1 MGVGKPDDIVE
12 AVRRGIDMFDC
23 VLPTRSGR
31 TGQAF
36 TADGPLNLR
45 NARFAEDSEP
55 IDQGCPCPACTTFT
69 RAYVHH
75 LVKSGEILGAML
87 MTQHNLTFYQRLMQG
102 LRDAI
107 AAQQPQAFA
116 SEFLDRYRS

>member
-1 MGVGKPDDIVE
+1 
-12 AVRRGIDMFDC
+12 MFDC

-36 TADGPLNLR
+36 TLDGPINLR
-45 NARFAEDSEP
+45 NARFAEDQEP
-55 IDQGCPCPACTTFT
+55 IEPGCPCPACITFS

-87 MTQHNLTFYQRLMQG
+87 MTQHNLWFYQRMMQS

-107 AAQQPQAFA
+107 AERRLASFA
-116 SEFLDRYRS
+116 RTFLDRYRRRNANEQV